1 MSEITAIRISTVSP
15 VSRIS
20 TLRSAAAM
28 LGVAAGA
35 GFAARLLGPRRVP
48 PPAPPAPLEEHFSP
62 QEIARARAFAR
73 PQRAIGLAGTA
84 VDAGLLL
91 LLTRY
96 PPRALDRVRP
106 APAGG
111 ALAGGALAL
120 GLSAA
125 GLPLSVVARRR
136 ALAAGLATQSWRGWA
151 QDVAK
156 GIALNAAALAGVGC
170 GVLSAAERWPR
181 GWWLVAAGGSAGA
194 TAVLTGL
201 APVVLD
207 PIFNEFQPLPDGPV
221 RRDVLELAA
230 AAGVR
235 VGQVLSVDASRRT
248 TAANAYVAGV
258 GPTKRVVLF
267 DTLLDRCSREEV
279 RVVVA
284 HELAHVRGRDV
295 LRGLCLSAL
304 LAPAVGAAAA
314 SITGTL
320 TGEAELTPSRLP
332 ALVLACGVAMTPAAP
347 IAAALSRRL
356 ERRADELS
364 LTLGGDVPA
373 FISFERRIAV
383 QNLADLDPP
392 RWAVL
397 LASHPPTAERIGHAL
412 RAAAA

>member
-20 TLRSAAAM
+20 TLRSAGAM
-28 LGVAAGA
+28 LGVALG
-35 GFAARLLGPRRVP
+35 GELAARLLGPRRVP
-48 PPAPPAPLEEHFSP
+48 PPAPPVPLEEHFSA
-62 QEIARARAFAR
+62 QEIARARAFAQ

-84 VDAGLLL
+84 VAAALLL
-91 LLTRY
+91 LLTRH

-111 ALAGGALAL
+111 ALAGAGLAI

-125 GLPLSVVARRR
+125 GLPLSAVGRRR
-136 ALAAGLATQSWRGWA
+136 ALAAGLATQSWREWA
-151 QDVAK
+151 EDVAK
-156 GIALNAAALAGVGC
+156 ATALSAAALAGAGSGLVA
-170 GVLSAAERWPR
+170 AAERWPR
-181 GWWLVAAGGSAGA
+181 VWWLVAAGGSVGA
-194 TAVLTGL
+194 TAVLAGL

-207 PIFNEFQPLPDGPV
+207 PIFNEFQPLPDGQV

-267 DTLLDRCSREEV
+267 DTLLERCSPEEV

-284 HELAHVRGRDV
+284 HELAHVRGSDV
-295 LRGLCLSAL
+295 LRGIGLSAL

-314 SITGTL
+314 SIAVTL
-320 TGEAELTPSRLP
+320 TGEATPAPSR
-332 ALVLACGVAMTPAAP
+332 
-347 IAAALSRRL
+347 
-356 ERRADELS
+356 
-364 LTLGGDVPA
+364 
-373 FISFERRIAV
+373 
-383 QNLADLDPP
+383 
-392 RWAVL
+392 
-397 LASHPPTAERIGHAL
+397 
-412 RAAAA
+412 

>member
-1 MSEITAIRISTVSP
+1 
-15 VSRIS
+15 
-20 TLRSAAAM
+20 M
-28 LGVAAGA
+28 LGVALGA
-35 GFAARLLGPRRVP
+35 ELAARLLGPRSVP
-48 PPAPPAPLEEHFSP
+48 PPAPPAPLQEHFSP
-62 QEIARARAFAR
+62 QEIARGRAFAR

-84 VDAGLLL
+84 VDAALLL
-91 LLTRY
+91 LLTRH
-96 PPRALDRVRP
+96 PVRALDRVRP

-111 ALAGGALAL
+111 ALAGAGLAL
-120 GLSAA
+120 VLSAA
-125 GLPLSVVARRR
+125 GLPLSAVGRRR

-156 GIALNAAALAGVGC
+156 ASALGAGAMGGVGC
-170 GVLSAAERWPR
+170 GLLAAAERWPR
-181 GWWLVAAGGSAGA
+181 RWWLVAAGGSVAA
-194 TAVLTGL
+194 TTVLAGL

-207 PIFNEFQPLPDGPV
+207 PLFNEFQPLPDGPV
-221 RRDVLELAA
+221 RRDVLELAT
-230 AAGVR
+230 AAGVL
-235 VGQVLSVDASRRT
+235 VGEVFSVDASRRT
-248 TAANAYVAGV
+248 TAANAYVAGL

-267 DTLLDRCSREEV
+267 DTLLERYSREEV

-295 LRGLCLSAL
+295 LRGVGLSAL

-314 SITGTL
+314 SIAGTL
-320 TGEAELTPSRLP
+320 TGESTPAPSRLP
-332 ALVLACGVAMTPAAP
+332 ALVLACGVAMAPVAP

-364 LTLGGDVPA
+364 LTLGDDVPA

-397 LASHPPTAERIGHAL
+397 LSSHPPTAERIAHAL
-412 RAAAA
+412 RVAAA